1 MFKSGYAIDV
11 RCWRSSWK
19 LGENVLLFIPT
30 YIWHCSESLEREL
43 ESISARL
50 WAGGF
55 GNITRSLH
63 SLAHVCAELADSGL
77 SVVMWY
83 FIFIRVWRRIVLNH
97 IEMITFLFSKRLKQ
111 SRIVIGAY
119 QRACPFGLYL
129 WNNRVEHL
137 NSWESCLARR
147 SRYLSHK
154 ITLHQFA
161 CKPGLIYKP
170 STALVTRKCF
180 INISP
185 SEM

>member
-50 WAGGF
+50 WAGGL
-55 GNITRSLH
+55 GNITGSLH

-111 SRIVIGAY
+111 SRISNWGVS
-119 QRACPFGLYL
+119 ACMSVWLASL
-129 WNNRVEHL
+129 KQ
-137 NSWESCLARR
+137 SCWTFEL
-147 SRYLSHK
+147 LGV
-154 ITLHQFA
+154 L
-161 CKPGLIYKP
+161 P
-170 STALVTRKCF
+170 STPVT
-180 INISP
+180 IP
-185 SEM
+185 